1 MDIQGL
7 LKITADRRASD
18 LHLVAQA
25 APSLRVNGILGP
37 IEGEPAL
44 TAEDTARALGEI
56 TNPEQAAA
64 FEQEHE
70 LDFAYALPGVAR
82 FRANASLQMGGI
94 SLVFRL
100 VREQAPTI
108 SGLGLPRV
116 CMDLALRPR
125 GLVLCTGPTGSG
137 KSTTLAAMIEYL
149 NQQDSRRVVTIEDPI
164 EFVYTNRRCLIS
176 QREVGRDTHSF
187 AAALRHVL
195 RQNPDVI
202 LVGEMRDTETAAA
215 ALTAAETGH
224 LVLSTG
230 HAPSADQTIERI
242 VDMFPPH
249 QHGQARSQLASVL
262 EGILCQVL
270 APGADGHSRAVAVE
284 VLLANMAVRN
294 LIREGRE
301 FQLQNVIR
309 TAADSGMQ
317 TLDRALAQLCRQG
330 RVTRATAQALCRNPE
345 ELQQLLMSSEPALV
359 R

>member
-1 MDIQGL
+1 MDIKRL
-7 LKITADRRASD
+7 LKLTAEKAASD
-18 LHLVAQA
+18 LHLVAS
-25 APSLRVNGILGP
+25 APPVLRVNGILGP
-37 IEGEPAL
+37 LEGEPAL
-44 TAEDTARALGEI
+44 TVDDLANGLSEI
-56 TNPEQAAA
+56 TNPEQAAV
-64 FEQEHE
+64 FKQEHE

-82 FRANASLQMGGI
+82 FRANASLQMGGV

-100 VREQAPTI
+100 VREQAPSI
-108 SGLGLPRV
+108 NGLGLPRV
-116 CMDLALRPR
+116 CMELALRPR

-164 EFVYTNRRCLIS
+164 EFVYTNQRCLIS

-242 VDMFPPH
+242 IDMFPPH

-270 APGADGHSRAVAVE
+270 APGADGRSRAVAVE

-301 FQLQNVIR
+301 YQLQNVIR
-309 TAADSGMQ
+309 TSADAGML
-317 TLDRALAQLCRQG
+317 TLDRSLAQLCRQN
-330 RVTRATAQALCRNPE
+330 RITRATAMALCRNSE
-345 ELQQLLMSSEPALV
+345 EFQQLLLSPEPALV